1 MDQITLAA
9 RPREAKGTRAVKKL
23 REAGKIPAV
32 VYGREFGEPLAL
44 EIEVKDLRAALTGHS
59 VNAVINL
66 HVEGRR
72 PLPVMV
78 HERQTDVLS
87 KHVTHIDL
95 HAINLREEVEAQV
108 ALVTVGSA
116 PGVKE
121 GGVLD
126 FVVREI
132 AVKALPGEIPGQL
145 EVDISELKIG
155 DTIHVRD
162 IKAPANVKVVEDL
175 DEIVVSMLPPPKVE
189 EVAPPTEEVAVEPEL
204 VGAPK
209 PAEEEIPEG

>member
-1 MDQITLAA
+1 MEQISLSAK
-9 RPREAKGTRAVKKL
+9 PRSVSGTRAVKKL
-23 REAGKIPAV
+23 RAAGRIPAV

-44 EIEVKDLRAALTGHS
+44 EIEAKDLRTALTGHS

-66 HVEGRR
+66 HIEGRR

-78 HERQTDVLS
+78 HERQFDILTR
-87 KHVTHIDL
+87 HVTHLDL
-95 HAINLREEVEAQV
+95 HAINLREEVEAEV
-108 ALVTVGSA
+108 ALITVGSA

-132 AVKALPGEIPGQL
+132 AVKALPSDIPEQI
-145 EVDISELKIG
+145 EVDISAMNIG

-162 IKAPANVKVVEDL
+162 IAAPANVKVVENP
-175 DEIVVSMLPPPKVE
+175 DEIVLSLLPPPKAE
-189 EVAPPTEEVAVEPEL
+189 EVAPPVEEIPAEPEL
-204 VGAPK
+204 IGAEK
-209 PAEEEIPEG
+209 PTEEEIPEG